1 MVSIRDCLGIC
12 LNKFRGKR
20 PKTLQPDS
28 VIGGLLGSYPANP
41 VQHPELNPELADMKS
56 HLELIIAFVNP
67 KSGGQ
72 KGRIVLERLKNY
84 LHKDNVFDLTK
95 GGPKPG
101 LEKHKDKKNLKV
113 IACGGDGTV
122 GWVLSVLD
130 EMDFGENLPA
140 VSILPL
146 GTGNDL
152 ARTLGWGGGYNNESM
167 ELFLNKVINGNVVQ
181 LDRWTIKTELIK
193 NRITSSNENVGEDS
207 QTPSR
212 RGSKSSDSHSNAKAT
227 LPLTVVNNYFSIGA
241 DSKIALDFHEAREK
255 NPEQFTSQAFNKIEY
270 VRSYNKEL
278 INQSCKNT
286 IQSIKVLE
294 CDGVDCLPK
303 IKEMNCHSIV
313 IVNIPSYM
321 AGKKPWKNGEEGFSD
336 QSYSDGKLE
345 IVGFHTADFI
355 FLQMGMHGD
364 HIAQASKIRIVT
376 DIPLP
381 MQVDGEPVLL
391 QPSEIIIERKN
402 QVNMIKADEPSLSI
416 AEVAAGV
423 CCCCFFA

>member
-1 MVSIRDCLGIC
+1 
-12 LNKFRGKR
+12 
-20 PKTLQPDS
+20 
-28 VIGGLLGSYPANP
+28 LGSYPANP

-67 KSGGQ
+67 RSGGQ

-101 LEKHKDKKNLKV
+101 LEKHKHKNNLKI

-130 EMDFGENLPA
+130 EMDFGDNLPA

-167 ELFLNKVINGNVVQ
+167 ELFLNKVINGSVVQ
-181 LDRWTIKTELIK
+181 LDRWTIKTDLIK
-193 NRITSSNENVGEDS
+193 YRTPSLNNEKVGDDKS
-207 QTPSR
+207 QTSR
-212 RGSKSSDSHSNAKAT
+212 RGSKSSETHSTAKAQ
-227 LPLTVVNNYFSIGA
+227 LPLTVINNYFSIGA

-270 VRSYNKEL
+270 VKNYNREL
-278 INQSCKNT
+278 FNQSCKNI

-303 IKEMNCHSIV
+303 IQEMNCHSIV

-345 IVGFHTADFI
+345 IVGFQTADFVSFI
-355 FLQMGMHGD
+355 F
-364 HIAQASKIRIVT
+364 
-376 DIPLP
+376 
-381 MQVDGEPVLL
+381 
-391 QPSEIIIERKN
+391 
-402 QVNMIKADEPSLSI
+402 
-416 AEVAAGV
+416 
-423 CCCCFFA
+423 

>member
-1 MVSIRDCLGIC
+1 LYNRVR
-12 LNKFRGKR
+12 NKR
-20 PKTLQPDS
+20 PKTLEPDS

-67 KSGGQ
+67 RSGGQ

-101 LEKHKDKKNLKV
+101 LEKHKHKNNLKI

-130 EMDFGENLPA
+130 EMDFGDNLPA

-167 ELFLNKVINGNVVQ
+167 ELFLNKVIAQ
-181 LDRWTIKTELIK
+181 
-193 NRITSSNENVGEDS
+193 
-207 QTPSR
+207 
-212 RGSKSSDSHSNAKAT
+212 
-227 LPLTVVNNYFSIGA
+227 LPLTVINNYFSIGA

-270 VRSYNKEL
+270 VKNYNREL
-278 INQSCKNT
+278 FNQSCKNI

-303 IKEMNCHSIV
+303 IQEMNCHSIV

-345 IVGFHTADFI
+345 IVGFQTADFVSFI
-355 FLQMGMHGD
+355 F
-364 HIAQASKIRIVT
+364 
-376 DIPLP
+376 
-381 MQVDGEPVLL
+381 
-391 QPSEIIIERKN
+391 
-402 QVNMIKADEPSLSI
+402 
-416 AEVAAGV
+416 
-423 CCCCFFA
+423 